1 MDHMQRPIYG
11 MMLGIVC
18 LTSALVIADETSL
31 PSERQESLTGP
42 YTQTLQKYELQPTRE
57 SLRVYLQ
64 SLHPNP
70 QAEQAIRT
78 LIAQLGDPDFQ
89 TREAATATLLK
100 SPIHLPELLESAMR
114 ESDPEIR
121 WRAKQIWKLAR
132 GRSSRI
138 LYAAFSVIEQG
149 ELTGLA
155 EPILCAFPL
164 CKAAYL
170 ETKAASALAAV
181 ATKDD
186 VEVLESVARGQHPI
200 AGESLAARTAAI
212 AALERVLGTGA
223 DGILSDLQ
231 NLDQPVRVQ
240 VAVARALLNHGN
252 RESLTRLGHLLS
264 AEELDVRLQA
274 IRALRSA
281 TPQRFGYSPYESVNN
296 REFAANAWREWIASH
311 GTTAELML
319 PLREVDVLLGRT
331 LLTNYTQREV
341 VELDHQHNVIWRA
354 EVNGAWGCEGL
365 ANGHRLIASYTGK
378 FLVEFDA
385 AGDEVWRFDELPDK
399 PYSVQRLPNGN
410 TLVPCYDGQLLEI
423 RPDKSIA
430 WELELPER
438 AKSAQMLESG
448 NILLVLYNSGRVVE
462 IDREGTIVWEVEGM
476 ERPYSVQRL
485 PNGHTLVANR
495 TENRVVEI
503 NRAGEEL
510 WSFQSEPSLYRA
522 QRLPDGHT
530 LIVSS
535 AGLVEVD
542 NAGTVVWTREEA
554 GLRGADRY

>member
-1 MDHMQRPIYG
+1 MDRILLTHYG
-11 MMLGIVC
+11 MVLGLLLACVTPQ
-18 LTSALVIADETSL
+18 TSNADEIAIASAG
-31 PSERQESLTGP
+31 PATGP
-42 YTQTLQKYELQPTRE
+42 YTQTLLKYELQPTTE
-57 SLRVYLQ
+57 SLRDYLV
-64 SLHPNP
+64 SLHPSP
-70 QAEQAIRT
+70 QAEQAIRD
-78 LIAQLGDPDFQ
+78 LINQLGHPDFQ
-89 TREAATATLLK
+89 KREAATATLLK
-100 SPIHLPELLESAMR
+100 SPVHLPELLESAMR
-114 ESDPEIR
+114 EADPEIR

-149 ELTGLA
+149 RLTGLA
-155 EPILCAFPL
+155 EPILSAFPL
-164 CKAAYL
+164 CKAPYL
-170 ETKAASALAAV
+170 ERKAATALAVV

-186 VEVLESVARGQHPI
+186 VDVLRAVSFGTHEI
-200 AGESLAARTAAI
+200 AGGNLAARTAAI
-212 AALERVLGTGA
+212 TALERVLGREA
-223 DGILSDLQ
+223 DPILEELQ
-231 NLDQPVRVQ
+231 AGTEPAAVQ
-240 VAVARALLNHGN
+240 VAVARAQLNHGN
-252 RESLTRLGHLLS
+252 RNALAHLGRLLS
-264 AEELDVRLQA
+264 AEELEVRLQA

-281 TPQRFGYSPYESVNN
+281 TPERFGYSPYEVLGN
-296 REFAANAWREWIASH
+296 RELAADSWREWITNH
-311 GTTAELML
+311 GETAELSL
-319 PLREVDVLLGRT
+319 PLRDIDVLLGRT

-341 VELDHQHNVIWRA
+341 IELDHQHNVIWRA
-354 EVNGAWGCEGL
+354 EVNGAWGCQGL
-365 ANGHRLIASYTGK
+365 SNGHRLIASYTGK

-385 AGDEVWRFDELPDK
+385 AGEEVWRFDELPDK

-410 TLVPCYDGQLLEI
+410 TLVPCYGGQLLEI
-423 RPDKSIA
+423 RPDKSVA

-462 IDREGTIVWEVEGM
+462 IDRDGTVVWEVEGM

-530 LIVSS
+530 LVVSS

-542 NAGTVVWTREEA
+542 STGTVVWSRDEA

>member
-1 MDHMQRPIYG
+1 MDRIDRTLYG
-11 MMLGIVC
+11 MVLGFC
-18 LTSALVIADETSL
+18 LLSASAPVFGGSQIAVEEPL
-31 PSERQESLTGP
+31 AGP
-42 YTQTLQKYELQPTRE
+42 YTQTLQKFGLEPTRE
-57 SLRVYLQ
+57 SLQHYLQ
-64 SLHPNP
+64 SLHPDP
-70 QAEQAIRT
+70 EAVQAIRD
-78 LIAQLGDPDFQ
+78 LIAQLGHPDFQ
-89 TREAATATLLK
+89 KREAATKTLLK
-100 SPIHLPELLESAMR
+100 SPVHLPELLEAAMR

-149 ELTGLA
+149 QITGLA
-155 EPILCAFPL
+155 EPILSAFPL
-164 CKAAYL
+164 CKAPYL
-170 ETKAASALAAV
+170 ERKAAAALAVV
-181 ATKDD
+181 ATVDD
-186 VEVLESVARGQHPI
+186 VETLKWVAMGTHEI
-200 AGESLAARTAAI
+200 AGRNLAARTAAI
-212 AALERVLGTGA
+212 AALERVLGSDA
-223 DGILSDLQ
+223 DPILEELQ
-231 NLDQPVRVQ
+231 NASQPMKVQ
-240 VAVARALLNHGN
+240 VAVARAQLNHGN
-252 RESLTRLGHLLS
+252 RTALASLGRLLS
-264 AEELDVRLQA
+264 AEELEVRLQA
-274 IRALRSA
+274 IRALRSS
-281 TPQRFGYSPYESVNN
+281 TPERFGYSPYEGFQSRQV
-296 REFAANAWREWIASH
+296 AAEAWREWIANNS
-311 GTTAELML
+311 TTAELTL
-319 PLREVDVLLGRT
+319 PLRDIDVLLGRT

-341 VELDHQHNVIWRA
+341 IELDHQHNVIWRA

-365 ANGHRLIASYTGK
+365 PNGHRLIASYTGK

-385 AGDEVWRFDELPDK
+385 AGDEVWRFEELPDK

-410 TLVPCYDGQLLEI
+410 TLVPCYGGQLLEI

-462 IDREGTIVWEVEGM
+462 INRDGTIVWEVEGM

-510 WSFQSEPSLYRA
+510 WSYQSEPSLYRA

-542 NAGTVVWTREEA
+542 SAGNVVWSREEA